1 MNGIIGFLVSS
12 LTVRRL
18 LLGICNAFKNPVFTT
33 CIGYFLSIKDEANSF
48 RRTLRTLISET
59 MVQILRAKENGML
72 TFVCFGWHDLKFR
85 YCLDSD
91 RKYPIQVVK
100 TGFLKALQI
109 PRSSLLT
116 VKEETKKPII
126 PFISTHNPKNRELFG
141 LLKSNFTI
149 LKQDKKMNKIINE
162 TKFIKCKRQP
172 PNLKHII
179 TRSEFKEETTAY
191 VRKCGE
197 SRCGLCDY
205 IVEGNSINLNNKT
218 FHVKENMDCTV
229 KNVIYVLICNG
240 CREFYIGQTGDKL
253 RNRKT
258 VHIQQVRDPLT
269 RQMPLSAHLDTCCKT
284 CPKFSIFPFFKM
296 QNDNVSSRLSK
307 EEYFIMIYKPK
318 LNVK

>member
-1 MNGIIGFLVSS
+1 MLWSLKLILLYPPTYILNLQTLKQYLNFKSCHPKHTKVNIPFSLARRICTIVSDISVRNVRLKEIASS
-12 LTVRRL
+12 L
-18 LLGICNAFKNPVFTT
+18 I
-33 CIGYFLSIKDEANSF
+33 
-48 RRTLRTLISET
+48 
-59 MVQILRAKENGML
+59 
-72 TFVCFGWHDLKFR
+72 
-85 YCLDSD
+85 D

-116 VKEETKKPII
+116 AKEETVKPII

-149 LKQDKKMNKIINE
+149 LKQDEKMNKIITE

-172 PNLKHII
+172 PNLKRII

-205 IVEGNSINLNNKT
+205 IVEGNCIHLNNNT
-218 FHVKENMDCTV
+218 FYVKENMDCTV
-229 KNVIYVLICNG
+229 KNVIYVLVCNG

-253 RNRKT
+253 RNRET

-269 RQMPLSAHLDTCCKT
+269 C
-284 CPKFSIFPFFKM
+284 
-296 QNDNVSSRLSK
+296 
-307 EEYFIMIYKPK
+307 
-318 LNVK
+318 

>member
-1 MNGIIGFLVSS
+1 MLWSLKLILLYPPTYISNLQTLKQYLNFKSCHPKHTKVNIPFSLARRICTIVSDISVRNVRLKEIASS
-12 LTVRRL
+12 L
-18 LLGICNAFKNPVFTT
+18 I
-33 CIGYFLSIKDEANSF
+33 
-48 RRTLRTLISET
+48 
-59 MVQILRAKENGML
+59 
-72 TFVCFGWHDLKFR
+72 
-85 YCLDSD
+85 D

-116 VKEETKKPII
+116 AKEETVKPII

-149 LKQDKKMNKIINE
+149 LKQDEKMNKIITE

-172 PNLKHII
+172 PNLKRII
-179 TRSEFKEETTAY
+179 TRSEFKEETNAY

-205 IVEGNSINLNNKT
+205 IIEGNCIHLNNNT
-218 FHVKENMDCTV
+218 FYVKENMDCTV
-229 KNVIYVLICNG
+229 KNVIYVLVCNG

-253 RNRKT
+253 RNRET

-269 RQMPLSAHLDTCCKT
+269 C
-284 CPKFSIFPFFKM
+284 
-296 QNDNVSSRLSK
+296 
-307 EEYFIMIYKPK
+307 
-318 LNVK
+318 